1 MSIFSIRKQ
10 IVSTVLNSDTV
21 RVMFVKLCR
30 DIYSNII
37 KDFTEISSAKV
48 KNSDQ
53 RASFSVICSHLL
65 LTIED
70 SEVWRNMIRVIVAT
84 IQLQENETDQV
95 NFHAAVVR
103 NTNRDAT
110 PKVLFILGLR
120 YRLDY

>member
-1 MSIFSIRKQ
+1 MQ

-103 NTNRDAT
+103 NT
-110 PKVLFILGLR
+110 I
-120 YRLDY
+120 